1 MSEYICKVCG
11 KEVSKRQSLAFN
23 GGRACRSH
31 SEAEQAKNEKILADE
46 KKKQEEIKLLKDKQK
61 RFEERRYQQTHQ
73 FDDFAKGPQC
83 WCCRKQG
90 IHAQEH
96 WMRMMVANQKLALL
110 GKSPLDTEALVAA
123 YGEPQRILIQ
133 VPVKETHFIV
143 DHIREGKMLHLMS
156 GGIVFVCYE
165 CAKVH
170 HLGEQWKDI
179 FVPKATTEQIMN
191 MAAIVDYMPI
201 TILAKEVA
209 KIEVEQEKQNQE
221 KS

>member
-1 MSEYICKVCG
+1 MSEYICNVCG

-31 SEAEQAKNEKILADE
+31 SEAEQAKQDRILADE
-46 KKKQEEIKLLKDKQK
+46 KKKQEEERRIADKQK
-61 RFEERRYQQTHQ
+61 RFSERQYNQTHQ
-73 FDDFAKGPQC
+73 FEDFVKGPQC
-83 WCCRKQG
+83 WCCRKAG

-96 WMRMMVANQKLALL
+96 WMRMMVANQKLMLL

-123 YGEPQRILIQ
+123 YGEPQRILLQ

-143 DHIREGKMLHLMS
+143 DHIREGKMLHNLS

-165 CAKVH
+165 CANVH

-179 FVPKATTEQIMN
+179 FAPKATTEQIMN
-191 MAAIVDYMPI
+191 MAAIVDSMPMSI
-201 TILAKEVA
+201 ISKEIA
-209 KIEVEQEKQNQE
+209 KIEVEKGI
-221 KS
+221 